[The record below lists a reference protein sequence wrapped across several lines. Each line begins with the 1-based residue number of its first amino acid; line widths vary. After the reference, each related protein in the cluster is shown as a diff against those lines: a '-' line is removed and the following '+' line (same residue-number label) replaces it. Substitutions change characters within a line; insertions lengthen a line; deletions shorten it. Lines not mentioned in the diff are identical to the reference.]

1 MAKSSKT
8 IQMAAVAIVAIVA
21 VAAIGFVLLGNQDD
35 TPALEK
41 IKKRG
46 KLIVGTSS
54 GFPPFEIANPDS
66 PYGVEGFDID
76 LAKKIADKLGVEL
89 EVQDLDFDVL
99 IQSVIEG
106 KIDLIL
112 AGMTINSDRAQS
124 VLFSNPYFVDQNI
137 NQAVIVKDSTT
148 DITKV
153 DDLAGKKIT
162 VNSGTTGYYWV
173 EEHLINTGKVAA
185 GNVIQY
191 GTASNTV
198 QELLRPNGADAIII
212 DSAVAQEFVE
222 NNAGIHIAFTI
233 PTNESYGVA
242 MKLGET
248 SLAKEINDLLAEM
261 ESNGEMNALREKW
274 GV

>member
-148 DITKV
+148 DI
-153 DDLAGKKIT
+153 
-162 VNSGTTGYYWV
+162 
-173 EEHLINTGKVAA
+173 H
-185 GNVIQY
+185 
-191 GTASNTV
+191 
-198 QELLRPNGADAIII
+198 
-212 DSAVAQEFVE
+212 
-222 NNAGIHIAFTI
+222 
-233 PTNESYGVA
+233 
-242 MKLGET
+242 
-248 SLAKEINDLLAEM
+248 
-261 ESNGEMNALREKW
+261 
-274 GV
+274 